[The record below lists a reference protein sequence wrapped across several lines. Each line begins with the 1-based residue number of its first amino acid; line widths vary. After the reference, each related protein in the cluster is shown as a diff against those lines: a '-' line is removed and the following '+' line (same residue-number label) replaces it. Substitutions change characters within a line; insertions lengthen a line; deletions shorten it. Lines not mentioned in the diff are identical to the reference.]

1 MCTSTSCDSSII
13 DSFWLTCCSSWNSIF
28 RSQRLK
34 YRQSNN
40 SGRSSDTS
48 SFRCYGTTLNLDMI
62 VFFLFRFLILDHL
75 ICFFI
80 LDEFFYFVVDV
91 NSKTIITT
99 IIVIKSF
106 RQSTGDII
114 SSQWSW
120 KCIGTLEIMVW
131 DLLVYGHLSAC
142 LF

>member
-1 MCTSTSCDSSII
+1 
-13 DSFWLTCCSSWNSIF
+13 
-28 RSQRLK
+28 
-34 YRQSNN
+34 
-40 SGRSSDTS
+40 
-48 SFRCYGTTLNLDMI
+48 MI